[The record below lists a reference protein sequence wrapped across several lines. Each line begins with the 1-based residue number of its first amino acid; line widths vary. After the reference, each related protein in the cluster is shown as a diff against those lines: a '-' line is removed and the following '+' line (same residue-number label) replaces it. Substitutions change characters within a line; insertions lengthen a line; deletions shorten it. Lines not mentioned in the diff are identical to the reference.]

1 MKMKEKKD
9 ITIKPDLDRMGI
21 FTEMEYISKDPYV
34 DPYKLSKNLER
45 GKGKQFITNSSKK
58 GHDTNDVYFD
68 SFKRVFEKEAY
79 NKINDIYRKNRLE
92 KLKKVTVPFKPS
104 NVCPQSSGKGSIFG
118 TFEQEYPLYDKE
130 KESHLK
136 SKPSK
141 PSTPNKKTAKV
152 NKNIYTNPAKKG
164 VGYGYV
170 DVTIGKYYEY
180 MSDPYDRAKEIKKKE
195 RIEKAKKNI
204 DSKPFIAGS
213 NGNEYFDNKGFS
225 WDINQEIIAKN
236 KKPEKAPE
244 KKKYE
249 QPFRPAS
256 NIDYTI
262 NKFPEYISDGVEKK
276 KNEELLKRAQLRKEG
291 KLNNN
296 VNGTMK
302 LGGTIKTYPIASVV
316 DKNISQI
323 PPKWAQESLQ
333 NGRKVKEIKKVVNYN
348 DPIVLFPYE
357 TYK

>member
-1 MKMKEKKD
+1 MKEKKD
-9 ITIKPDLDRMGI
+9 ITMKPDLDRMGI

-34 DPYKLSKNLER
+34 DPYKLSKSLER
-45 GKGKQFITNSSKK
+45 GKGKQFITNSTKK

-79 NKINDIYRKNRLE
+79 TNVNEVYRKNRLE
-92 KLKKVTVPFKPS
+92 KLKKVAVPFRPS
-104 NVCPQSSGKGSIFG
+104 NVCPQSSGKGSIYG
-118 TFEQEYPLYDKE
+118 TFEQEYPLNAKE
-130 KESHLK
+130 KETRVK
-136 SKPSK
+136 SK
-141 PSTPNKKTAKV
+141 PSTPSTPTKKTAKV

-195 RIEKAKKNI
+195 RIERKKKNI

-213 NGNEYFDNKGFS
+213 NRNEYFDNTGFS
-225 WDINQEIIAKN
+225 WDINQETIKKN
-236 KKPEKAPE
+236 KKVEKLPEI
-244 KKKYE
+244 KKLE
-249 QPFRPAS
+249 HPFRPAS

-291 KLNNN
+291 KLNNF

-316 DKNISQI
+316 DKSISQI

-333 NGRKVKEIKKVVNYN
+333 NGRKVKEFKKVVNYN

>member
-1 MKMKEKKD
+1 MKEKKD
-9 ITIKPDLDRMGI
+9 ITMKPDLDRMGI

-34 DPYKLSKNLER
+34 DPYKLSKSLER
-45 GKGKQFITNSSKK
+45 GKGKQFITNSTKK

-79 NKINDIYRKNRLE
+79 TNVNEVYRKNRLE
-92 KLKKVTVPFKPS
+92 KLKKVAVPFRPS
-104 NVCPQSSGKGSIFG
+104 NVCPQSSGKGSIYG
-118 TFEQEYPLYDKE
+118 TFDHPYPLGDKE
-130 KESHLK
+130 KDNAVKPRSAATPTK
-136 SKPSK
+136 S
-141 PSTPNKKTAKV
+141 TAKI

-180 MSDPYDRAKEIKKKE
+180 MSDPYDRMKELNKKE
-195 RIEKAKKNI
+195 RQESIKKNI
-204 DSKPFIAGS
+204 DPKPFVAGS
-213 NGNEYFDNKGFS
+213 KITDYFDNSGFS
-225 WDINQEIIAKN
+225 WDINQETIKKN
-236 KKPEKAPE
+236 KKVEKLPEI
-244 KKKYE
+244 KKLE
-249 QPFRPAS
+249 HPFRPAS

-262 NKFPEYISDGVEKK
+262 NKFPEYISDGIERK

-291 KLNNN
+291 KLNTFT
-296 VNGTMK
+296 NGNLR
-302 LGGTIKTYPIASVV
+302 LGGTIKSYPISSVL
-316 DKNISQI
+316 DKSISQI

-333 NGRKVKEIKKVVNYN
+333 NGRKVKEIKKVINYN